1 MHLGFPL
8 ATDPVACP
16 VTFMGAGGKL
26 YYVRRSSRIELE
38 NLHVGPALPGM
49 TQGVEYADLRLK
61 NHFFL

>member
-1 MHLGFPL
+1 
-8 ATDPVACP
+8 
-16 VTFMGAGGKL
+16 MGAGGKL